1 MSTYIESLNTL
12 TRQYNDAIR
21 ALIASYD
28 METSQSVLNLGSSRL
43 RRQYSQKYD
52 VLKGEYM
59 RKRRQLFN
67 DYKLANPEWFRWRK
81 IWGWTF
87 VVGVLLAMVCCGAYM
102 PADESAPTSSAL
114 MDGDGAS
121 SETIYW
127 NAENI
132 PIPYLQD
139 ATQYVSN
146 PDSVLTQGAVDRM
159 NITLQKL
166 EKRTGHPVCRH
177 CCQPH

>member
-81 IWGWTF
+81 SGD
-87 VVGVLLAMVCCGAYM
+87 GL
-102 PADESAPTSSAL
+102 SSSAFFWQWY
-114 MDGDGAS
+114 AV
-121 SETIYW
+121 E
-127 NAENI
+127 
-132 PIPYLQD
+132 
-139 ATQYVSN
+139 
-146 PDSVLTQGAVDRM
+146 LTCLLTKA
-159 NITLQKL
+159 LL
-166 EKRTGHPVCRH
+166 LPV
-177 CCQPH
+177 P